1 MIFILMLGMIR
12 SGFTYM
18 SEDIFKLIYPV
29 MVRPLLEYCVQV
41 WSPYKQ
47 KHIDLIEGVQRR
59 AARMVPGFK
68 NLSYEQRLMKLGLMK
83 LVERRVRGDMIETY
97 KLITNKEGINKDKFF
112 KLRDERGDPELNRE
126 LVIFKKR
133 TSVRGM

>member
-1 MIFILMLGMIR
+1 MLGMIR
-12 SGFTYM
+12 SGFTYS
-18 SEDIFKLIYPV
+18 SEDMFKLIYSV

-68 NLSYEQRLMKLGLMK
+68 DLIYEQRLMKLGLMN
-83 LVERRVRGDMIETY
+83 LVERRARGDMIETY
-97 KLITNKEGINKDKFF
+97 KLID
-112 KLRDERGDPELNRE
+112 
-126 LVIFKKR
+126 
-133 TSVRGM
+133 